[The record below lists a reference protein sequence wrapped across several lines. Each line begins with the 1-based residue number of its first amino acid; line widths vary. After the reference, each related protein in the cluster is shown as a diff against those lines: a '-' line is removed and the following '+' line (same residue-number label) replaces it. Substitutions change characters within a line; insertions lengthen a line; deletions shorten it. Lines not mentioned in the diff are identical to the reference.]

1 MVDYCHLLNSEHA
14 LIKEI
19 AAYTGDNDIEEIE
32 SVHQF
37 EVPITLPPKCVYCF
51 FLMPSTTLGVVLS
64 NSPTGVFVKQF
75 SSPSSLA
82 QSTGQ
87 IQVGDVLLAIDSLP
101 VNTTLDAKNL
111 ISHVG
116 VSRIPNTKTNRPV
129 LSFSR
134 RCVV

>member
-1 MVDYCHLLNSEHA
+1 MVDYCRLLNSEHA

-19 AAYTGDNDIEEIE
+19 AACTGNNDIEEIE
-32 SVHQF
+32 SVHHF
-37 EVPITLPPKCVYCF
+37 EVPITLPPKCFCCF
-51 FLMPSTTLGVVLS
+51 PLMPSTTLGVVLS

-101 VNTTLDAKNL
+101 VHTTLDAKNL
-111 ISHVG
+111 ISRVG
-116 VSRIPNTKTNRPV
+116 MSAAHHIKTNRPI